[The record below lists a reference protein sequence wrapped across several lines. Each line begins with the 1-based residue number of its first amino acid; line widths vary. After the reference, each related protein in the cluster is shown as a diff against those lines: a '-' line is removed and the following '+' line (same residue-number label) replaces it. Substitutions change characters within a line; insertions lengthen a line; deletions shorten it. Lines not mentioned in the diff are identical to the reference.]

1 MYTPLYVKS
10 NYSFL
15 TSLVKIDELIK
26 KCKKEN
32 ISSVALTDNNMIATL
47 YFYKECQKNDINP
60 IIGLEIELEEKLLL
74 YAKDYKGYQNLLK
87 IVSSIDELKYDLLKQ
102 YKDNIICIIPYIYK
116 ESFNKISKI
125 YSDIYLGVTN

>member
-60 IIGLEIELEEKLLL
+60 IIGLEIELEEKILL
-74 YAKDYKGYQNLLK
+74 YAKDLSL
-87 IVSSIDELKYDLLKQ
+87 IHI
-102 YKDNIICIIPYIYK
+102 
-116 ESFNKISKI
+116 
-125 YSDIYLGVTN
+125 